1 MFALNAD
8 PERLSP
14 VAVVPAR
21 SPVVDVI
28 VPVYAGME
36 ETRRCLESVLTFPQR
51 TAHEIVVIDDCGP
64 EPAISAWLDDLA
76 DSGAITLL
84 KNPINLGFVNAVNRG
99 MVLHPDRDVVLL
111 NSDAEVH
118 GDWLDRLHLHAASD
132 PMVGSVTPFS
142 NNATICSYPRFMQ
155 DNPLPEDWPLAA
167 LDDLFAEANAGRSVE
182 MPTAVGFCMYITRR
196 CLEQVGYFD
205 ASAFKRGYGEE
216 NDFSMRAR
224 EVGFRHLLAADV
236 FVYHRGGVSFG
247 AESQPL
253 CAEAQRTLEQRH
265 PLYAPLVSDFCA
277 RDPARI
283 LRRRIDSARLAR
295 SSRPRLLFVMHKG
308 GGGTEKHVRELA
320 ALLEADH
327 EVFLLRAYDA
337 TSAVLE
343 WARHDEEFS
352 AWFPLPQTYPDLLD
366 FLRKL
371 PIARAH
377 IHHVLDLQQQLLRLP
392 EDLGV
397 PYDFTLHDY
406 YTICPQYN
414 LARADGRYCGE
425 PDTAGCMACLAE
437 RPALWGLDILSW
449 RALFNNL
456 MIGADRVFVPSRDA
470 LSRVKRYIP
479 QANYIHLP
487 HPESTDSMPV
497 VFTPFSRQELKV
509 VALGQL
515 SLAKGLKLL
524 ESCAIDAKARKLPIF
539 FKVIGF
545 AEERIKEYPEI
556 PLSFLGRYKDS
567 ELSALIALE
576 RPDLIFFPALWPETY
591 CYTLSY
597 AISSGLPIAGPRL
610 GAFMERLAN
619 YPFAWLLKWDTP
631 AEEWNDFFCHFLMN
645 GVINTDQAL
654 VGCRK
659 SFDR

>member
-14 VAVVPAR
+14 VVVVPAR

-182 MPTAVGFCMYITRR
+182 IPTAVGFCMYITRR

-205 ASAFKRGYGEE
+205 ATAFKRGYGEE

-265 PLYAPLVSDFCA
+265 PLYVPLVSDFCA
-277 RDPARI
+277 RDPVRI

-295 SSRPRLLFVMHKG
+295 SSRLRLLFIVHRA
-308 GGGTEKHVRELA
+308 GGGTEKHARELA
-320 ALLEADH
+320 ALLEPDY
-327 EVFLLRAYDA
+327 EVFLLRPTDDSMV
-337 TSAVLE
+337 TMLE
-343 WARHDEEFS
+343 WARHGEEFS
-352 AWFPLPQTYPDLLD
+352 AWFRLPHAYIDLLN
-366 FLRKL
+366 FLRNL
-371 PIARAH
+371 SISRIH
-377 IHHVLDLQQQLLRLP
+377 IHHVLDLQQQLLKLP
-392 EDLGV
+392 KDLDI

-406 YTICPQYN
+406 YPICPQYN
-414 LARADGRYCGE
+414 LTRADGRYCGE
-425 PDTAGCMACLAE
+425 PDVVGCTGCLAE
-437 RPALWGLDILSW
+437 RPAPWGLDILSW
-449 RALFNNL
+449 RTLFKNL
-456 MIGADRVFVPSRDA
+456 MLGADRVFVPTQDA
-470 LSRVKRYIP
+470 LYRFKKYID
-479 QANYIHLP
+479 QVNYICLP
-487 HPESTDSMPV
+487 HPESDGATPV
-497 VFTPFSRQELKV
+497 SFKPFFGKELKV
-509 VALGQL
+509 VVLGQL
-515 SLAKGLKLL
+515 TLAKGIKLL
-524 ESCAIDAKARKLPIF
+524 ESCATDAKARGLAIH

-545 AEERIKEYPEI
+545 TEEKIKQYPEI
-556 PLSFLGRYKDS
+556 PLSFSGRYEDCN
-567 ELSALIALE
+567 LSSLIALE

-591 CYTLSY
+591 SYTLSY
-597 AISSGLPIAGPRL
+597 AINSGLPIVGPRL
-610 GAFMERLAN
+610 GTFIERLAG
-619 YPFAWLLKWDTP
+619 YPLAWLLKWDTRP
-631 AEEWNDFFCHFLMN
+631 EDWNDFFLFIWNQNNSNSHREQSL
-645 GVINTDQAL
+645 GI
-654 VGCRK
+654 
-659 SFDR
+659 S